1 MGKKQIMGIDM
12 DAIKIEVEM
21 PEWKH
26 LMLPT
31 ACICCDCSFFF
42 EYPECCSCREVGTCL
57 CCTGAAE
64 CSIDTKHF
72 DQSFCCQ
79 AVSVAYCISVAG
91 CKDPGCMK
99 TIWGQE
105 AGSATCCFIFNS
117 KYKGQCHMCPLD
129 PFMCCK
135 VGEQCLWQILHG
147 RRPNGFQPWI
157 HSLRAKLRV
166 IRLSS
171 SSRGEASR
179 DRRIDCVRKALA
191 DSSESKGS

>member
-72 DQSFCCQ
+72 DQSFCM
-79 AVSVAYCISVAG
+79 G
-91 CKDPGCMK
+91 DGPM
-99 TIWGQE
+99 
-105 AGSATCCFIFNS
+105 
-117 KYKGQCHMCPLD
+117 D
-129 PFMCCK
+129 
-135 VGEQCLWQILHG
+135 
-147 RRPNGFQPWI
+147 
-157 HSLRAKLRV
+157 
-166 IRLSS
+166 
-171 SSRGEASR
+171 SSRGFTAYVPNCE
-179 DRRIDCVRKALA
+179 
-191 DSSESKGS
+191 SSGSAPAAEEKPAETAE